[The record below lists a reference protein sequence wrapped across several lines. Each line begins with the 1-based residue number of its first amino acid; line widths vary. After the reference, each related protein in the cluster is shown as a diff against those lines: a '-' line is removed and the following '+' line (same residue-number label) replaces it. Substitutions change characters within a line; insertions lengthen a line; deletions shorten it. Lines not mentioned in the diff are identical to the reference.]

1 MRKILIAITIGLCTL
16 SGCTGVKSL
25 SSGLENESFLEFIGE
40 PRKYPDGVSVTIDD
54 KSAFTAEINKG
65 VVGRQRGNVYAI
77 STGVHLLTVSYRDN
91 VIYRKQLFVSAQE
104 TKKIILP

>member
-1 MRKILIAITIGLCTL
+1 MKKVLVAITMGLLIL

-25 SSGLENESFLEFIGE
+25 SSGLENESFLEFVGE
-40 PRKYPDGVSVTIDD
+40 PAKYSGGVSVTIDD